1 MPKSRAVTDAQKEA
15 RRADILKV
23 ALHRFTLTPYEHLSM
38 ADTADEVGVA
48 KGTLYLYF
56 RSKEEMFL
64 AIYTEQ
70 LAAWFHELDRGLQ
83 QPGSDTSVAGFLKL
97 LGDSLVSR
105 PELLRL
111 IAILHTKLESN
122 VDAATARKSRVWLDE
137 RRRATG
143 ALLEK
148 RALFLKPG
156 QGAELLQQIHVLVIG
171 FQHLAE
177 PAGGMREALAAPD
190 MAAHRVQ
197 LRESLLKTINTLL
210 TGLAYESK
218 YQK

>member
-1 MPKSRAVTDAQKEA
+1 MPKHRAVTDAQKEA
-15 RRADILKV
+15 RRADILRV
-23 ALHRFTLTPYEHLSM
+23 ARHRFAVTPYDSLSM
-38 ADTADEVGVA
+38 ADTADEAGLA

-56 RSKEEMFL
+56 RTKEEMFL
-64 AIYTEQ
+64 SIYIDQ
-70 LAAWFHELDRGLQ
+70 LGAWFDELDKGLQ
-83 QPGSDTSVAGFLKL
+83 PGGDTSVAGFLKL

-111 IAILHTKLESN
+111 IAILHTRLESN
-122 VDAATARKSRVWLDE
+122 VDAATARRFRLWFDE

-190 MAAHRVQ
+190 MAAHRVP
-197 LRESLLKTINTLL
+197 LRESLLRTINTLL

-218 YQK
+218 YAK

>member
-1 MPKSRAVTDAQKEA
+1 MTKHRAVTDAQKEA

-23 ALHRFTLTPYEHLSM
+23 ALHRFTLSPYDSVSM
-38 ADTADEVGVA
+38 ADTADDAGLA

-56 RSKEEMFL
+56 KTKEEMFL
-64 AIYTEQ
+64 SIYTGQ
-70 LAAWFHELDRGLQ
+70 LEAWFDELDQGLQ
-83 QPGSDTSVAGFLKL
+83 QPGGDTSVAGFLRL

-111 IAILHTKLESN
+111 IAILHTQLESN
-122 VDAATARKSRVWLDE
+122 VDAATARKFRVWLNE

-177 PAGGMREALAAPD
+177 PAGGMRDALAAPD
-190 MAAHRVQ
+190 MAVHRVP
-197 LRESLLKTINTLL
+197 LRESLLRTINTLL

>member
-1 MPKSRAVTDAQKEA
+1 MTKHRAVTDAQKEA

-23 ALHRFTLTPYEHLSM
+23 ALHRFTVTPYESLSM
-38 ADTADEVGVA
+38 ADTADQAGLA

-56 RSKEEMFL
+56 KSKEEMFL
-64 AIYTEQ
+64 SIYTQQ
-70 LAAWFHELDRGLQ
+70 LAAWFDELDQGLQ
-83 QPGSDTSVAGFLKL
+83 PGGDTSVAGFLKL

-111 IAILHTKLESN
+111 IAILHTQLESK
-122 VDAATARKSRVWLDE
+122 VDAATARRFRLWLDE
-137 RRRATG
+137 RQRATG

-156 QGAELLQQIHVLVIG
+156 QGAELLRQIHVLVIG

-190 MAAHRVQ
+190 MAAHRVP
-197 LRESLLKTINTLL
+197 LRESLLRTINTLL
-210 TGLAYESK
+210 WTRLRV
-218 YQK
+218 

>member
-1 MPKSRAVTDAQKEA
+1 MTKSRAVTDAQKDA

-23 ALHRFTLTPYEHLSM
+23 ALHRFTLTPYDSLSM
-38 ADTADEVGVA
+38 ADTADEAGLA

-56 RSKEEMFL
+56 KSKEEMFL
-64 AIYTEQ
+64 TIYADQ
-70 LAAWFHELDRGLQ
+70 LSAWFDELDQGLR
-83 QPGSDTSVAGFLKL
+83 QPGGDTSVTGFLKL

-111 IAILHTKLESN
+111 IAILHTKLEGN
-122 VDAATARKSRVWLDE
+122 VDAATARKFRVWLEE

-177 PAGGMREALAAPD
+177 PAGGMQEALAAPD
-190 MAAHRVQ
+190 MASHRVP
-197 LRESLLKTINTLL
+197 LRESLLRTINTLL

-218 YQK
+218 YHK

>member
-1 MPKSRAVTDAQKEA
+1 MTKSRAVTDAQKEA

-23 ALHRFTLTPYEHLSM
+23 AAHRFTLTPYDSLSM
-38 ADTADEVGVA
+38 ADTADEAGVA

-56 RSKEEMFL
+56 KSKEEMFL
-64 AIYTEQ
+64 AIYTDQ
-70 LAAWFHELDRGLQ
+70 LSAWFDELDQGLR
-83 QPGSDTSVAGFLKL
+83 QPGGDASVTGFLKL

-122 VDAATARKSRVWLDE
+122 VDAATARKFRLWLDE

-143 ALLEK
+143 TLLEK

-156 QGAELLQQIHVLVIG
+156 QGADLLQQIHVLVIG

-190 MAAHRVQ
+190 MAGHRVL
-197 LRESLLKTINTLL
+197 LRESLLRTLNTLL

>member
-1 MPKSRAVTDAQKEA
+1 MPKSRAVTDAQKQA
-15 RRADILKV
+15 RRADILRV
-23 ALHRFTLTPYEHLSM
+23 AAHRFTVTPYDSLSM
-38 ADTADEVGVA
+38 ADTADEAGVA

-56 RSKEEMFL
+56 KSKEEMFL
-64 AIYTEQ
+64 AIYTDQ
-70 LAAWFHELDRGLQ
+70 LSAWFDELDQELQ
-83 QPGSDTSVAGFLKL
+83 RSGGDTSVSGFLKL

-122 VDAATARKSRVWLDE
+122 VDAATARKFRVWLDE
-137 RRRATG
+137 RRRITG
-143 ALLEK
+143 ALLER

-171 FQHLAE
+171 FQHLAD
-177 PAGGMREALAAPD
+177 PAGGMREALAMPD
-190 MAAHRVQ
+190 MAVHRVP
-197 LRESLLKTINTLL
+197 LRESLLRTINTLL

>member
-1 MPKSRAVTDAQKEA
+1 
-15 RRADILKV
+15 
-23 ALHRFTLTPYEHLSM
+23 M
-38 ADTADEVGVA
+38 ADTADEAGVA

-56 RSKEEMFL
+56 KSKEEMFL
-64 AIYTEQ
+64 AIYADQ
-70 LAAWFHELDRGLQ
+70 LSAWFDELDQGMQ
-83 QPGSDTSVAGFLKL
+83 QPGGDTSVSGFLKL

-122 VDAATARKSRVWLDE
+122 VDAATARKFRIWLDE
-137 RRRATG
+137 RRRTTG

-156 QGAELLQQIHVLVIG
+156 QGADLLQQIHVLVIG

-190 MAAHRVQ
+190 MASHRVP
-197 LRESLLKTINTLL
+197 LRESLLRTISTLL

>member
-1 MPKSRAVTDAQKEA
+1 MPKHRAVTEVQKVA

-23 ALHRFTLTPYEHLSM
+23 AAHRFAVTPYDSLSM
-38 ADTADEVGVA
+38 ADTADEAGVA

-56 RSKEEMFL
+56 KSKEQMFL

-70 LAAWFHELDRGLQ
+70 LSAWFDELDQGMQ
-83 QPGSDTSVAGFLKL
+83 QPGGDTSVTGFLKL

-111 IAILHTKLESN
+111 IAILHTRLESN
-122 VDAATARKSRVWLDE
+122 VDAATARTFRVWLEE

-156 QGAELLQQIHVLVIG
+156 QGADLLQQIHVLVIG

-190 MAAHRVQ
+190 MAAHRVP
-197 LRESLLKTINTLL
+197 LRESLLRTINTLL

-218 YQK
+218 YHK

>member
-1 MPKSRAVTDAQKEA
+1 MTKHRAVTDAQKEA

-23 ALHRFTLTPYEHLSM
+23 ALHRFTLTPYDSLSM
-38 ADTADEVGVA
+38 ADTADEAGVA

-56 RSKEEMFL
+56 KSKEEMFL
-64 AIYTEQ
+64 TVYTDQ
-70 LAAWFHELDRGLQ
+70 LSAWFDELDQGLQ
-83 QPGSDTSVAGFLKL
+83 QPGADSSVAGFLKL

-111 IAILHTKLESN
+111 IAILHTTLESN
-122 VDAATARKSRVWLDE
+122 VDPATARKFRVWLDE

-177 PAGGMREALAAPD
+177 PAGGMREALSAPD

-197 LRESLLKTINTLL
+197 LRESLLRTINTLL

>member
-1 MPKSRAVTDAQKEA
+1 MTKSRAVTDAQKEA

-23 ALHRFTLTPYEHLSM
+23 AAHRFTLTPYESLSM
-38 ADTADEVGVA
+38 ADTADEAGVA

-56 RSKEEMFL
+56 KSKEEMFL
-64 AIYTEQ
+64 SVYTDQ
-70 LAAWFHELDRGLQ
+70 LDDWFKELDAGLR
-83 QPGSDTSVAGFLKL
+83 QPGDTSVAGFLKL
-97 LGDSLVSR
+97 IGDSLVDR

-111 IAILHTKLESN
+111 IAILHTVLERN
-122 VDAATARKSRVWLDE
+122 VDAEKARAFRLWLEE
-137 RRRATG
+137 RRRVTG

-156 QGAELLQQIHVLVIG
+156 QGAALLQQIDVLVIG

-177 PAGGMREALAAPD
+177 PQGGMREALQAPD
-190 MAAHRVQ
+190 MAAYRVD
-197 LRESLLKTINTLL
+197 LRESLLRTLNTLL

>member
-1 MPKSRAVTDAQKEA
+1 MPKHRAVTEAQKEA
-15 RRADILKV
+15 RRADILRV
-23 ALHRFTLTPYEHLSM
+23 ARHRFAVTPYDSLSM
-38 ADTADEVGVA
+38 ADTADEAGLA

-56 RSKEEMFL
+56 RTKEEMFL
-64 AIYTEQ
+64 SIYIDQ
-70 LAAWFHELDRGLQ
+70 LGAWFDELDKGLQ
-83 QPGSDTSVAGFLKL
+83 PGGDTSVAGFLKL

-111 IAILHTKLESN
+111 IAILHTRLESN
-122 VDAATARKSRVWLDE
+122 VDAATARRFRLWFDE

-190 MAAHRVQ
+190 MAAHRVP
-197 LRESLLKTINTLL
+197 LRESLLRTINTLL

-218 YQK
+218 YAK

>member
-1 MPKSRAVTDAQKEA
+1 MTKHRAVTESQKAA

-23 ALHRFTLTPYEHLSM
+23 ALHRFTVTPYESLNM
-38 ADTADEVGVA
+38 ADTAQEVGVA

-56 RSKEEMFL
+56 SSKEEMFL
-64 AIYTEQ
+64 AICADQ
-70 LAAWFHELDRGLQ
+70 LNAWFDELDEGLR
-83 QPGSDTSVAGFLKL
+83 PGGDTSVAGFLKL

-111 IAILHTKLESN
+111 IAILHTKLEGN
-122 VDAATARKSRVWLDE
+122 VHAATARKFRTWLDE

-143 ALLEK
+143 ALLER
-148 RALFLKPG
+148 RALFLKPS
-156 QGAELLQQIHVLVIG
+156 QGADLLLQIHVLVIG

-177 PAGGMREALAAPD
+177 PPGGMREALAAPD
-190 MAAHRVQ
+190 MASHRVA
-197 LRESLLKTINTLL
+197 LRESLLRTINTLL

>member
-1 MPKSRAVTDAQKEA
+1 MPKHRAVTDVQKQA
-15 RRADILKV
+15 RRADILRV
-23 ALHRFTLTPYEHLSM
+23 AAQRFAVTPYDSLSM
-38 ADTADEVGVA
+38 ADTADQAGVA

-56 RSKEEMFL
+56 KSKEEMFL
-64 AIYTEQ
+64 AIYTDQ
-70 LAAWFHELDRGLQ
+70 LDAWFDELDQGLQ
-83 QPGSDTSVAGFLKL
+83 PGGDTSVAGFLKL
-97 LGDSLVSR
+97 LGDSLVRR

-122 VDAATARKSRVWLDE
+122 VDAATARRFRVRLDE

-190 MAAHRVQ
+190 MASHRVQ
-197 LRESLLKTINTLL
+197 LRDSLLRTINTLL

-218 YQK
+218 YGK